1 MKSQNKNIVTALGTG
16 TSTGIPLLGCGCS
29 VCHSLDHRDQRLRTS
44 IYITTA
50 KGKHILV
57 DTTPDL
63 RTQLLNNKIS
73 TVDFVIITHD
83 HADHIHGIDDL
94 RPLTFLPFKKS
105 IPVYADESIKKNLER
120 RFDYIFA
127 PGAQD
132 KIYLGGGIPRL
143 TLHQVELNK
152 ELTIQDEKFIFFT
165 YPHGQGETMGFVH
178 DKLAYLVDCT
188 DVPESV
194 INFLKSRQIDLLI
207 IDCLQRH
214 AHATH
219 LTVEKCFKAIS
230 AISPKK
236 AGLIHMG
243 HDLSHAHLT
252 TLAQGE
258 FPSNQPIS
266 VFPLYDH
273 QKVAYDP
280 A

>member
-1 MKSQNKNIVTALGTG
+1 MKSPNINTVTALGTG
-16 TSTGIPLLGCGCS
+16 TSTGIPLLGCECS

-44 IYITTA
+44 VYIETA
-50 KGKHILV
+50 NGKHFLV

-63 RTQLLNNKIS
+63 RTQLLSNKIS
-73 TVDFVIITHD
+73 LVDFVIITHD

-105 IPVYADESIKKNLER
+105 IPVYTDAPVAKNLQK
-120 RFDYIFA
+120 RFDYIFN
-127 PGAQD
+127 PKAQD

-143 TLHQVELNK
+143 SLHQVELNK
-152 ELTIQDEKFIFFT
+152 EVTIENEKFIFFT
-165 YPHGQGETMGFVH
+165 YPHGHGETMGFLH
-178 DKLAYLVDCT
+178 EKLAYIVDCT
-188 DVPESV
+188 EVPASLIE
-194 INFLKSRQIDLLI
+194 FLKSRQLDLLI

-214 AHATH
+214 NHATH
-219 LTVEKCFKAIS
+219 LTVAKSFEAIA

-252 TLAQGE
+252 SLAQRE
-258 FPSNQPIS
+258 FPDNQGIS

-273 QKVAYDP
+273 QKLTYENA
-280 A
+280 